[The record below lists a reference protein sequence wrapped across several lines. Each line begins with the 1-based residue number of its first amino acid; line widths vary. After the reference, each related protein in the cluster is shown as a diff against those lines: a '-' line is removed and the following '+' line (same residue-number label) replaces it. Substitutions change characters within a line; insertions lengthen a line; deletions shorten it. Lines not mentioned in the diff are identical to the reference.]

1 MELLAGPSVVAATGG
16 FPAIRRASAASLKYP
31 RAFARRM
38 RTHEAVI
45 HLDLGAAQ
53 AAVVAGA
60 LSPETGGFGGEVPRT
75 SSEVSV
81 AGESLVL
88 RLAADDAASLRAVV
102 NSYLRWTKTALDV
115 TAVAS
120 RPRRADGADLD
131 VASPAPAQ
139 PAPSPAPNSP
149 SPPRPPQDP

>member
-1 MELLAGPSVVAATGG
+1 
-16 FPAIRRASAASLKYP
+16 
-31 RAFARRM
+31 M

-45 HLDLGAAQ
+45 HLDLGAAS
-53 AAVVAGA
+53 ASVVAGA
-60 LSPETGGFGGEVPRT
+60 LSPETGGLGGEVPRT
-75 SSEVSV
+75 SAEVSV
-81 AGESLVL
+81 ADGSLVL

-102 NSYLRWTKTALDV
+102 NSYLRWTRTALDM

-120 RPRRADGADLD
+120 RPPRADGADPG

-149 SPPRPPQDP
+149 SPPRPPEDP